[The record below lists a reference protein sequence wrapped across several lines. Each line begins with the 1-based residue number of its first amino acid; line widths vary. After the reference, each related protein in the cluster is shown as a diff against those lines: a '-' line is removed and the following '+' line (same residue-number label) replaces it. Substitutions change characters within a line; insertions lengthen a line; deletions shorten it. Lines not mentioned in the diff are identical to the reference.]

1 MTDVVITP
9 ITSGYNLSRLNTNL
23 SALALAINN
32 QMVHTVGGNNVMQ
45 QALDMNGFPLLNIGT
60 DVLQPG
66 SFVSVSD
73 LNAAI
78 LTHKVETE
86 PMTTQG
92 DIIIGGPAGVPE
104 RLGIGAPGYVIKS
117 VGGKPVWAVEA
128 GAGGGGIVDAPIDGQ
143 EYLRKDGAWVNPTP
157 QPTVLPMFYRNAQAL
172 PASYTVASNGNES
185 VIGPITIPDGMTLT
199 VSSNAR
205 LVIL

>member
-1 MTDVVITP
+1 MTDVTITP

-23 SALALAINN
+23 NALALAINN
-32 QMVHTVGGNNVMQ
+32 EVVHTVGGNNVMQ
-45 QALDMNGFPLLNIGT
+45 QALDLNGFPLLNIGT

-66 SFVSVSD
+66 SFVSVAD

-86 PMTTQG
+86 PMTTLG
-92 DIIIGGPAGVPE
+92 DFIIGGPAGVPA
-104 RLGIGAPGYVIKS
+104 RLGVGAPGYVIKS
-117 VGGKPVWAVEA
+117 VGGVPTWAVEA

-143 EYLRKDGAWVNPTP
+143 EYLRQDGAWVNPTP
-157 QPTVLPMFYRNAQAL
+157 QPTILPMFYRNAPSL
-172 PASYTVASNGNES
+172 PASYTVLSGGNES
-185 VIGPITIPDGMTLT
+185 VIGPLTIPDGMTLT
-199 VSSNAR
+199 IEDGAR